1 MKRLKLIRY
10 LAESGCYLVREG
22 GSHSVYQNLKND
34 RTSTVPR
41 HTEIPDLL
49 AEKICKDLGIPK
61 IKQKK

>member
-10 LAESGCYLVREG
+10 LAQNGCYLLREG
-22 GSHSVYQNLKND
+22 GGHSVYQNLQTD

-41 HTEIPDLL
+41 HQEISDLL

-61 IKQKK
+61 IKEDK